1 MGTSTSRKTLL
12 QRLSVA
18 CLALVGWR
26 AEVAEPLPPRCLI
39 IGAHHTTWWDL
50 IATLFLMGATGVRFR
65 WIAKDGLFRP
75 PLGWLLRALGGM
87 PVRRGAKANFVGQMV
102 DAFTADPTLR
112 VAMVPEGTRRHV
124 DHWKTGFYY
133 IAQGAGIPIVLGYAD
148 YAKRCVGLGP
158 VLLPTGDLDADFA
171 RYHAFYANVTGRY
184 PEFQGAVRHVAQ
196 LEAKSDAGDAVD
208 P

>member
-1 MGTSTSRKTLL
+1 MNTSTPRKTLL
-12 QRLSVA
+12 QRLSGA
-18 CLALVGWR
+18 CLALAGWR

-50 IATLFLMGATGVRFR
+50 IVTLLLMGATGVRFR
-65 WIAKDGLFRP
+65 WIAKDSLFRA

-102 DAFTADPTLR
+102 AAFQADPELR
-112 VAMVPEGTRRHV
+112 VAMVPEGTRRRV

-133 IAQGAGIPIVLGYAD
+133 IAHGAGVPIVLGYAD

-158 VLLPTGDLDADFA
+158 VLLPSGDLDADFA
-171 RYHAFYANVTGRY
+171 RYRAFYGAVTGRF
-184 PEFQGAVRHVAQ
+184 PQFQGAVRHVAELQ
-196 LEAKSDAGDAVD
+196 AKPDKSSQV
-208 P
+208 